1 MITTQRGRRVAG
13 RLALALALGL
23 ATVGLTGCDP
33 EGDIR
38 FLDAPI
44 ATHRVDGVGW
54 AVALTPN
61 RIYLGGTFTTVRNQA
76 GQSQGSYA
84 NLAAF
89 DRTTGT
95 VIPGFRADTNGI
107 VRTVA
112 VSGTTLYL
120 GGDFTTVNGQ
130 PRARVAAVDLTTGAV
145 LPFRAD
151 TNRVNKVVVAGD
163 RLYVAGAFT
172 TIGGV
177 PRNRVAALDLT
188 TGAVDPAFDPNVNA
202 MVNTIAAHPDRSR
215 VYIGGLY
222 STVHGTATTR
232 LTALDGHTGA
242 VVGPTFLDVSGEAL
256 DLELN
261 KAGTRL
267 AAALAEYGN
276 QGAVFNT
283 TTGSKMFRQRCG
295 GDAQAVA
302 IAGDNWYTGF
312 HEECEGDYSI
322 RLVGNSMLTGA
333 RQADWLPAFDRF
345 WGVRDLATDGRI
357 LVAAGDF
364 TNVAGV
370 AAQGFT
376 IFLAAPPPPPPPVS
390 LPANATWRY
399 LDGGVLA
406 PGWTDPGFDDAAWA
420 AGPAQLGYGDGDEAT
435 VISYGPNASQKYVTS
450 WFRTTFTATAVPAT
464 LTLDLVAD
472 DGAVVYLNGVEV
484 LRDNVGTGA
493 DTATLRAASGRSG
506 NAENAVRSFTLP
518 PGLVTVGT
526 NSLAVSV
533 HQDLPTSS
541 DLSFSAALRSTAAG

>member
-1 MITTQRGRRVAG
+1 M
-13 RLALALALGL
+13 LALAVTLAALGL
-23 ATVGLTGCDP
+23 TACDP
-33 EGDIR
+33 TGDVR
-38 FLDAPI
+38 FLDTPI

-54 AVALTPN
+54 AVSLTPS
-61 RIYLGGTFTTVRNQA
+61 RIYLGGTFTTVRNQS
-76 GQSQGSYA
+76 GQSQGAYA

-89 DRTTGT
+89 DRTTGA

-112 VSGTTLYL
+112 VWGDTLFL

-130 PRARVAAVDLTTGAV
+130 PRARLAAVDLQTGAV
-145 LPFRAD
+145 KAFRAD

-188 TGAVDPAFDPNVNA
+188 TGAVDPTFDPDVNA
-202 MVNTIAAHPDRSR
+202 MVNTIAARPDRSR
-215 VYIGGLY
+215 VFIGGLY
-222 STVHGTATTR
+222 SNVHGTATTR
-232 LTALDGHTGA
+232 LTALDGFTGA

-261 KAGTRL
+261 KDGTRL

-276 QGAVFNT
+276 QGALFNT

-302 IAGDNWYTGF
+302 IAGDNWYTGY
-312 HEECEGDYSI
+312 HEECEGDFTI

-333 RQADWLPAFDRF
+333 RQTDWLPAFDRF
-345 WGVRDLATDGRI
+345 WGVRDLATDGRV
-357 LVAAGDF
+357 LVVAGDF
-364 TNVAGV
+364 TSVAGV
-370 AAQGFT
+370 PAQGFT
-376 IFLAAPPPPPPPVS
+376 IFPAAPPPAPPPVS

-399 LDGGVLA
+399 LDSGVLE
-406 PGWTDPGFDDAAWA
+406 PGWSDPTFDDTTWA
-420 AGPAQLGYGDGDEAT
+420 QGPAQLGYGDGDEAT
-435 VISYGPNASQKYVTS
+435 VISYGPNANQKYVTS
-450 WFRTTFTATAVPAT
+450 WFRTSFLATAVPAT

-484 LRDNVGTGA
+484 LRDNVGPGDDVA
-493 DTATLRAASGRSG
+493 ALRAASGRSG
-506 NAENAVRSFTLP
+506 TAENAVRSFVLP
-518 PGLVTVGT
+518 PELVTAGINT
-526 NSLAVSV
+526 IAVSV

>member
-1 MITTQRGRRVAG
+1 MTATQRGRRFAGHLVLAATVALG
-13 RLALALALGL
+13 ALGL
-23 ATVGLTGCDP
+23 TACDP

-38 FLDAPI
+38 FLDAPL

-61 RIYLGGTFTTVRNQA
+61 RIYLGGTFTTVRNQS
-76 GQSQGSYA
+76 GQAQGSFA

-112 VSGTTLYL
+112 VSGNTLYL

-145 LPFRAD
+145 RAFRAD
-151 TNRVNKVVVAGD
+151 TNRVNKVVVGGD

-172 TIGGV
+172 AIGGV

-188 TGAVDPAFDPNVNA
+188 TGAVDPTFDPNVNA
-202 MVNTIAAHPDRSR
+202 MVNTIAVRPDRSR
-215 VYIGGLY
+215 VFIGGLY
-222 STVHGTATTR
+222 TNVHGTATTR

-267 AAALAEYGN
+267 VAALAEYGN

-283 TTGSKMFRQRCG
+283 STGSKVFRQRCG

-302 IAGDNWYTGF
+302 IAGDNWYTGV
-312 HEECEGDYSI
+312 HEECEGDVSI
-322 RLVGNSMLTGA
+322 RLVGNSLLTGA
-333 RQADWLPAFDRF
+333 RQSEWLPAFDRF

-357 LVAAGDF
+357 LVVAGDF
-364 TNVAGV
+364 TTVAGV
-370 AAQGFT
+370 PAQGFAL
-376 IFLAAPPPPPPPVS
+376 FP
-390 LPANATWRY
+390 
-399 LDGGVLA
+399 
-406 PGWTDPGFDDAAWA
+406 
-420 AGPAQLGYGDGDEAT
+420 
-435 VISYGPNASQKYVTS
+435 
-450 WFRTTFTATAVPAT
+450 
-464 LTLDLVAD
+464 
-472 DGAVVYLNGVEV
+472 
-484 LRDNVGTGA
+484 
-493 DTATLRAASGRSG
+493 
-506 NAENAVRSFTLP
+506 
-518 PGLVTVGT
+518 
-526 NSLAVSV
+526 
-533 HQDLPTSS
+533 
-541 DLSFSAALRSTAAG
+541 AALRSTATG